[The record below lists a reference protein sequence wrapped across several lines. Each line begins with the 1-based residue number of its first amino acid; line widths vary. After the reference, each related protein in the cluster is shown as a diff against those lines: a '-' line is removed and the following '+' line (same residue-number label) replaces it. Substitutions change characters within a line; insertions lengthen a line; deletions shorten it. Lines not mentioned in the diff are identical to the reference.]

1 MWLNKSRKYKG
12 YLRDASNVYWLK
24 VIFTH
29 LKTHMSCFSF
39 PRQWTNFCYLSPC
52 LGTLAVYA
60 LHVIEEING
69 IQLKSIFLKWKFFVL
84 FVDDKALALVF
95 VHSVQLQLYHCQCP
109 CDVSSHCRQHSEH
122 FTPVG
127 SDRIGS
133 CRCIIS
139 SPSFL
144 AVWKLPSVIIAD

>member
-69 IQLKSIFLKWKFFVL
+69 IQLKSIFLKWKFLSFSLTTKLWLWSLSIAYNYNSIIVNVL
-84 FVDDKALALVF
+84 VTFQVTVDNTLNI
-95 VHSVQLQLYHCQCP
+95 SLQL
-109 CDVSSHCRQHSEH
+109 
-122 FTPVG
+122 
-127 SDRIGS
+127 DRIGS
-133 CRCIIS
+133 DRVDVSYLVRVSSLCGSCR
-139 SPSFL
+139 L
-144 AVWKLPSVIIAD
+144 W